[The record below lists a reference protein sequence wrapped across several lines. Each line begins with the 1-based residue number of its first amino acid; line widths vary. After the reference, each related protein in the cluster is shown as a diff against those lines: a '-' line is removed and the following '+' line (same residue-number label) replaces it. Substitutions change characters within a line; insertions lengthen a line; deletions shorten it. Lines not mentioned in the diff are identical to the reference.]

1 MALALNKAAA
11 AARPGIS
18 ALELDQIAE
27 TEIRNAGAIPSFKN
41 YRPDKNSP
49 PFPASLCVSINNEVV
64 HGVPSRDKILREG
77 DIVGL
82 DLGVEY
88 QGLFTDGAVTVSVG
102 KVTER
107 NHRLIQITKLSL
119 IAALEEVK
127 PGNFIGDIS
136 FAIQETAEKNGFSVV
151 RELVGHGVGRA
162 IHEDPEIP
170 CFGRPKTGPKI
181 LQGMVLAIEPMVNL
195 GNWKVEFNGPWS
207 VKTSDGLP
215 SAHFEHT
222 ILVTD
227 KGCEILTIVV

>member
-1 MALALNKAAA
+1 MLF
-11 AARPGIS
+11 R
-18 ALELDQIAE
+18 
-27 TEIRNAGAIPSFKN
+27 
-41 YRPDKNSP
+41 SP
-49 PFPASLCVSINNEVV
+49 
-64 HGVPSRDKILREG
+64 
-77 DIVGL
+77 
-82 DLGVEY
+82 
-88 QGLFTDGAVTVSVG
+88 
-102 KVTER
+102 
-107 NHRLIQITKLSL
+107 
-119 IAALEEVK
+119 
-127 PGNFIGDIS
+127 
-136 FAIQETAEKNGFSVV
+136 V

>member
-1 MALALNKAAA
+1 MIVRDPKEAEILRQGGRILAMALNKAAA

-27 TEIRNAGAIPSFKN
+27 AEIRNAGAIPSFKN

-49 PFPASLCVSINNEVV
+49 PFPASLCVSINNEVG

-215 SAHFEHT
+215 SA
-222 ILVTD
+222 
-227 KGCEILTIVV
+227 